1 MNTENA
7 PSEVLSYRGFGLL
20 VYWFIG
26 YWFWFIGY
34 WFWFIGF
41 GFGLLVLVY
50 WFIGYWFGQHAR
62 GTHCVTLRLAPGVT
76 PPL

>member
-41 GFGLLVLVY
+41 GLLVY
-50 WFIGYWFGQHAR
+50 WLLVWAARKRHAL
-62 GTHCVTLRLAPGVT
+62 CDAPSRARRDT
-76 PPL
+76 PPVKCTL